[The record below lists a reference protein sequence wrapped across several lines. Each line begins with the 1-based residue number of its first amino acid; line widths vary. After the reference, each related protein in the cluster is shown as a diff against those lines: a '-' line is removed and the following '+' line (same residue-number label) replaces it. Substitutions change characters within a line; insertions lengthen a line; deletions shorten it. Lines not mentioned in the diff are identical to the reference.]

1 MVDFSTIKASFPEF
15 KVKILEAIKRE
26 LYLHDRYGTDFST
39 LMIYSDE
46 PINVEVCRSHV
57 RESDSVVAL
66 EENFVLII
74 YDIIDIEK
82 CNKAAQNL
90 LLTYQRY
97 DLQQPLYMAVAPA
110 HQENSSTD
118 IGTRLFLILEYAV
131 KESLVN
137 RVVDMEEILY

>member
-1 MVDFSTIKASFPEF
+1 MVEFAQIKKSFPEH
-15 KVKILEAIKRE
+15 KVKIFESIKRE
-26 LYLHDRYGTDFST
+26 LYLHDRYGTEFSAM
-39 LMIYSDE
+39 MIYSDE
-46 PINVEVCRSHV
+46 PINLEVCHSHI

-90 LLTYQRY
+90 LLAYQRFNIK
-97 DLQQPLYMAVAPA
+97 QSLYMAVAPA
-110 HQENSSTD
+110 QQLNASTD

-137 RVVDMEEILY
+137 RVVDLEEMID